1 MSGPEGLRAAG
12 LALRYWQHRQQVS
25 THNLANVETTGF
37 QARRAFSTLTASGTP
52 ALGTAVDARRGAV
65 RETGAPLD
73 LTVAG
78 GGSLVVRSEAGE
90 ELVRSGSFALDGNGQ
105 VIDERGR
112 RLMAEG
118 GALVLPPGPV
128 EIDAGGNVS
137 VAGERVARLR
147 IDRIDP
153 ATEVP
158 GGVRPAP
165 DGVRGAAAPA
175 ASLPGD
181 AEGEVRGPVIR
192 QGYLEGSNVSALDA
206 LVELTTIQR
215 SYEAVLGS
223 VRTLDATLE
232 TIANRIGRV
241 G

>member
-1 MSGPEGLRAAG
+1 

-37 QARRAFSTLTASGTP
+37 QAKRVFSTLTASGTP
-52 ALGTAVDARRGAV
+52 ALGTTVDERRGAV
-65 RETGAPLD
+65 RETGSPLD
-73 LTVAG
+73 LTVVG
-78 GGSLVVRSEAGE
+78 GGRLVVRSEAGE
-90 ELVRSGSFALDGNGQ
+90 EYVRSGSFALDGSGQ

-112 RLMAEG
+112 RLLAENG
-118 GALVLPPGPV
+118 SLVLPPGPV

-147 IDRIDP
+147 IDRTS
-153 ATEVP
+153 A
-158 GGVRPAP
+158 
-165 DGVRGAAAPA
+165 AAAPDSTDNLRPRVEGRSA
-175 ASLPGD
+175 EPVQDPGEARAPEED
-181 AEGEVRGPVIR
+181 VMVVR

-223 VRTLDATLE
+223 VRTMDATLE
-232 TIANRIGRV
+232 TIANRLGRV

>member
-37 QARRAFSTLTASGTP
+37 QARRAFSTLTSAGTP
-52 ALGTAVDARRGAV
+52 ALGTAVDVRRGPV

-78 GGSLVVRSEAGE
+78 EGSLVVQSEAGD

-118 GALVLPPGPV
+118 GPLVLPPGPV

-147 IDRIDP
+147 IDGAEAIASSQIP
-153 ATEVP
+153 S
-158 GGVRPAP
+158 GVRPSP
-165 DGVRGAAAPA
+165 GARAAGASRPA
-175 ASLPGD
+175 EV
-181 AEGEVRGPVIR
+181 EGEGRVPVIR